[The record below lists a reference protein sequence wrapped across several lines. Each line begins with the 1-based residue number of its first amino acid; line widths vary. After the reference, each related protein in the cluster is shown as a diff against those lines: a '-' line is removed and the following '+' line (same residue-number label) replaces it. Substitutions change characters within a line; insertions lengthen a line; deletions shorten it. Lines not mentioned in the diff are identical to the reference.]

1 MAVKFR
7 DYYQTLGVPRNATED
22 QIKSAYRKLAR
33 KFHPDLNPG
42 NKTSEERFKEVSEA
56 NDVLSDK
63 EKRKRYDALG
73 ANWKSGMDF
82 TPPPGGGAGGTYRV
96 NVEDLGDLF
105 GGGGGFRGAG
115 GFSDFFEA
123 IFGRQAGAGR
133 ARGGGFE
140 AAAARGGDAESEVGI
155 SLEEAHNGAS
165 RSVRLPIEEP
175 CSECHGTGRK
185 GGQPCPVCRGSGLR
199 SHVESFTV
207 NIPRGVQD
215 GSVVRVPGKGG
226 TGFGGGG
233 RGDLYLRVRIAPHP
247 QFRPRPG
254 GDLDVELP
262 VAPWEAVLG
271 AEVAVPTLDGPVTMR
286 IPPGSQAGRT
296 LRLKGK
302 GMARPDGGRGD
313 EYVRLRIV
321 VPAKPTEKEIALM
334 KELASASSF
343 DARRSET

>member
-1 MAVKFR
+1 MPVKFR
-7 DYYQTLGVPRNATED
+7 DYYQTLGVARDATED

-42 NKTSEERFKEVSEA
+42 NKKAEERFKEISEA

-82 TPPPGGGAGGTYRV
+82 NAPPGGGGPGGAHRV
-96 NVEDLGDLF
+96 RVEDLNDLF
-105 GGGGGFRGAG
+105 GGGGG

-123 IFGRQAGAGR
+123 IFGRQGPAGR

-140 AAAARGGDAESEVGI
+140 AAAARGGDAESEVSV
-155 SLEEAHNGAS
+155 SLEEAHRGAS

-185 GGQPCPVCRGSGLR
+185 NGRPCSVCGGAGVRNR
-199 SHVESFTV
+199 IETFTV
-207 NIPRGVQD
+207 NIPKGVQD

-226 TGFGGGG
+226 TGHGGGG

-247 QFRPRPG
+247 QFRPRAG
-254 GDLDVELP
+254 GDIDVELP

-271 AEVAVPTLDGPVTMR
+271 GEVQVPTLDGEVTMR
-286 IPPGSQAGRT
+286 IPAESQAGRT

-302 GMARPDGGRGD
+302 GMARPDGSRGD

-321 VPAKPTEKEIALM
+321 VPPRPTEKEIALM
-334 KELASASSF
+334 KELADASSF
-343 DARRSET
+343 DARRTET

>member
-1 MAVKFR
+1 MPVKFR
-7 DYYQTLGVPRNATED
+7 DYYETLGVARDATED

-42 NKTSEERFKEVSEA
+42 NKKAEERFKEVSEA

-63 EKRKRYDALG
+63 EKRRRYDALG
-73 ANWKSGMDF
+73 QNWKSGMDF
-82 TPPPGGGAGGTYRV
+82 TPPPGGGGPGGSYRV
-96 NVEDLGDLF
+96 NVEDFGNIF
-105 GGGGGFRGAG
+105 GGGAG

-123 IFGRQAGAGR
+123 IFGRAAGGGR

-140 AAAARGGDAESEVGI
+140 AAAARGGDAESEVAIG
-155 SLEEAHNGAS
+155 LEEAHRGTS
-165 RSVRLPIEEP
+165 RAVRLPIEEP

-185 GGQPCPVCRGSGLR
+185 GGKPCPVCGGSGAR
-199 SHVESFTV
+199 TRVETFTV

-215 GSVVRVPGKGG
+215 GSVVRVPGKGEAG
-226 TGFGGGG
+226 YGGGV

-247 QFRPRPG
+247 QFRPRAG
-254 GDLDVELP
+254 GDVDVELP

-271 AEVAVPTLDGPVTMR
+271 GEVAVPTLDGEVTMR
-286 IPPGSQAGRT
+286 IPAASQAGRT

-321 VPAKPTEKEIALM
+321 VPPHPTEKEIALM
-334 KELASASSF
+334 KELAGASTF
-343 DARRSET
+343 DARRSES

>member
-1 MAVKFR
+1 MPVKFR
-7 DYYQTLGVPRNATED
+7 DYYETLGVARDASED

-33 KFHPDLNPG
+33 KYHPDLNPG
-42 NKTSEERFKEVSEA
+42 NKDAEERFKQLSEA

-63 EKRKRYDALG
+63 EKRRRYDALG

-82 TPPPGGGAGGTYRV
+82 TPPPGGAGSYRV
-96 NVEDLGDLF
+96 NVEDFGNIF
-105 GGGGGFRGAG
+105 GGGGG

-123 IFGRQAGAGR
+123 IFGRQAAGGH

-140 AAAARGGDAESEVGI
+140 AHAARGGDAESEVGI
-155 SLEEAHNGAS
+155 SLEEAHRGAS
-165 RSVRLPIEEP
+165 RSVRLPIEAP

-185 GGQPCPVCRGSGLR
+185 DGKRCPVCGGSGLR

-226 TGFGGGG
+226 AGFGGGA
-233 RGDLYLRVRIAPHP
+233 RGDLYLRVRIAPHS
-247 QFRPRPG
+247 QYRPRPG
-254 GDLDVELP
+254 GDLEVELP

-313 EYVRLRIV
+313 EYVRLRVV
-321 VPAKPTEKEIALM
+321 VPPKPTEKEIALM

>member
-1 MAVKFR
+1 MPVKFR
-7 DYYQTLGVPRNATED
+7 DYYETLGVARDATED

-42 NKTSEERFKEVSEA
+42 NKKAEERFKEISEA

-63 EKRKRYDALG
+63 EKRRRYDALG

-82 TPPPGGGAGGTYRV
+82 NAPPGGGGPGGAHRV
-96 NVEDLGDLF
+96 RVEDLNDLF
-105 GGGGGFRGAG
+105 GGGGG

-123 IFGRQAGAGR
+123 IFGRQGAAGR

-140 AAAARGGDAESEVGI
+140 AAAARGGDAESEVSV
-155 SLEEAHNGAS
+155 SLEEAHRGAS
-165 RSVRLPIEEP
+165 RSVRLPIE
-175 CSECHGTGRK
+175 T
-185 GGQPCPVCRGSGLR
+185 
-199 SHVESFTV
+199 FTV

-226 TGFGGGG
+226 AGHGGGG
-233 RGDLYLRVRIAPHP
+233 RGDLYLRVRIAAHP
-247 QFRPRPG
+247 QFRPRAG
-254 GDLDVELP
+254 GDIDVDLP

-271 AEVAVPTLDGPVTMR
+271 GEVQVPTLDGEVTMR
-286 IPPGSQAGRT
+286 IPAQSQAGRT

-321 VPAKPTEKEIALM
+321 VPPHPTEKEIALM
-334 KELASASSF
+334 KELAGASSF

>member
-7 DYYQTLGVPRNATED
+7 DYYQTLGVARDAGED

-42 NKTSEERFKEVSEA
+42 NKNAEERFKEVSEA
-56 NDVLSDK
+56 YDVLSDK

-82 TPPPGGGAGGTYRV
+82 SPPGGGGPGAGSYRV
-96 NVEDLGDLF
+96 NVEDFGNIF
-105 GGGGGFRGAG
+105 GGGGG
-115 GFSDFFEA
+115 GFSDFFES
-123 IFGRQAGAGR
+123 IFGRQGAGGR

-140 AAAARGGDAESEVGI
+140 TAAARGGDAESEVGI
-155 SLEEAHNGAS
+155 SLEEAHRGAS

-175 CSECHGTGRK
+175 CSECHGTGRRDGK
-185 GGQPCPVCRGSGLR
+185 PCTVCGGSGLR
-199 SHVESFTV
+199 ARVESFTV

-215 GSVVRVPGKGG
+215 GSVVRVPGKGEAG
-226 TGFGGGG
+226 YGGGG
-233 RGDLYLRVRIAPHP
+233 RGDLYLRVRIAPHQ

-271 AEVAVPTLDGPVTMR
+271 GEVEVPTLDGPVTMR
-286 IPPGSQAGRT
+286 IPPHSQAGRT

-321 VPAKPTEKEIALM
+321 VPPQPSEKEIALM
-334 KELASASSF
+334 KELASALSF